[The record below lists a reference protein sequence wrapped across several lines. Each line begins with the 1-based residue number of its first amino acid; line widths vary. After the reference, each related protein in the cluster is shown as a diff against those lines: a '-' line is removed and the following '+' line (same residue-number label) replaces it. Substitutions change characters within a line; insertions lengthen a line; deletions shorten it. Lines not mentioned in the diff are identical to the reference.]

1 VIRQLHTFKKSTRQ
15 IQIHMADRS
24 VGEMVKNVG
33 FGKFQEIAKKKQ
45 KVQTEHPSCFFCH
58 GFYYLRLLHVV
69 YWNSKVFVYRG
80 LVGIEV

>member
-1 VIRQLHTFKKSTRQ
+1 MIRQIHTFKKSTTQ

-24 VGEMVKNVG
+24 VGEMIKNVG
-33 FGKFQEIAKKKQ
+33 FGKFQEIAKKEQ

-58 GFYYLRLLHVV
+58 GFYYLLHVV
-69 YWNSKVFVYRG
+69 YLNSKVFVYRG